1 MTADTGKDSMS
12 AWCGAAA
19 LGLATLFVI
28 CAVAAVAFAYTH
40 AAVADFMSYWAAG
53 RLAVQGQASAAYDI
67 ARHGAVE
74 AQVAKGVGI
83 LPFSYPPPFLLF
95 LLPFAVFPFWLAF
108 AAWVAITAALYVI
121 VTRRLIDVRFSLA
134 QAGAAANF
142 ITGQNGFLTS
152 AIFIGGSNLLAA
164 RPFIG
169 GIILGFLIFKP
180 QLAILLPVALI
191 AGREWRAICGGIV
204 SSASLSALSLL
215 LFGSE
220 AYLAFLNIL
229 PQFSHWLSAGRWP
242 WGELA
247 STFATLLALGV
258 PKTAAMVIHCMIA
271 IAGAALTARAW
282 ALKLEQRVPILAAAT
297 LLVSPYLFT
306 YDSLLLTP
314 ALAWLLRYERRNW
327 TFLAVWLF
335 ALLPVVAYVTP
346 FPNTIPLA
354 SMLALWALHDRR
366 LAVNT
371 HRVSGGTSYQ
381 V

>member
-1 MTADTGKDSMS
+1 
-12 AWCGAAA
+12 
-19 LGLATLFVI
+19 
-28 CAVAAVAFAYTH
+28 
-40 AAVADFMSYWAAG
+40 
-53 RLAVQGQASAAYDI
+53 
-67 ARHGAVE
+67 
-74 AQVAKGVGI
+74 
-83 LPFSYPPPFLLF
+83 
-95 LLPFAVFPFWLAF
+95 
-108 AAWVAITAALYVI
+108 
-121 VTRRLIDVRFSLA
+121 
-134 QAGAAANF
+134 
-142 ITGQNGFLTS
+142 
-152 AIFIGGSNLLAA
+152 
-164 RPFIG
+164 
-169 GIILGFLIFKP
+169 
-180 QLAILLPVALI
+180 LPVALI